1 MEIKVMKKLAIILL
15 SAAMALASGA
25 AFAEGA
31 DTGSNNGSANQSNS
45 PGSVQKI
52 APNGVDNSKIN
63 ETDKPV
69 NEIHKK
75 KHTSTTKAHKDM
87 SKKTVDHKKA
97 MCKDGR
103 CPDQVPG
110 TNQSKATGN

>member
-1 MEIKVMKKLAIILL
+1 MKKFAIMLL
-15 SAAMALASGA
+15 TATMTLASGA
-25 AFAEGA
+25 AFAAGTDA
-31 DTGSNNGSANQSNS
+31 GSNNGSANESSS

-52 APNGVDNSKIN
+52 APNGVDNNKIN

-69 NEIHKK
+69 NEVHKK
-75 KHTSTTKAHKDM
+75 KHTSTDKTHKEM
-87 SKKTVDHKKA
+87 SKKSVDHKKT

>member
-1 MEIKVMKKLAIILL
+1 MNKFAI
-15 SAAMALASGA
+15 AFFTAALAMTSGA
-25 AFAEGA
+25 ALAAGTDA
-31 DTGSNNGSANQSNS
+31 GSNNGAANQSDS
-45 PGSVQKI
+45 PGSIQKI

-69 NEIHKK
+69 NEVHKK
-75 KHTSTTKAHKDM
+75 THKTTDKAHHNM

>member
-1 MEIKVMKKLAIILL
+1 MNKFAI
-15 SAAMALASGA
+15 AFFTAALALTSGA
-25 AFAEGA
+25 ALAEGTDA
-31 DTGSNNGSANQSNS
+31 GSNNGAANQSDS
-45 PGSVQKI
+45 PGSIQKI
-52 APNGVDNSKIN
+52 APKGVDNSKIN
-63 ETDKPV
+63 KTNKPVDEVHKKTHKTTDKTH
-69 NEIHKK
+69 N
-75 KHTSTTKAHKDM
+75 M

>member
-1 MEIKVMKKLAIILL
+1 MKKLAIILL
-15 SAAMALASGA
+15 SATMALASGA

-31 DTGSNNGSANQSNS
+31 DTGSNNGSANQSDS

-69 NEIHKK
+69 NEVHKK

-87 SKKTVDHKKA
+87 SKKQSTTKKPCVRTVVARIRFLAPISLK
-97 MCKDGR
+97 
-103 CPDQVPG
+103 PPV
-110 TNQSKATGN
+110 TNFKNT